1 MPRGI
6 YKRKKASKRGPK
18 VVKRALP
25 AQTVRE
31 LSTEVV
37 LAPALPA
44 GWEAQHDRRELA
56 SKVRFSIV
64 LQCDVPE
71 VEFDRER
78 ANELAMELGHR
89 MEALLPRGSA
99 LVLVATEEPDA

>member
-1 MPRGI
+1 
-6 YKRKKASKRGPK
+6 

-25 AQTVRE
+25 AETVRE
-31 LSTEVV
+31 LRANVARELIVPT
-37 LAPALPA
+37 LPP